1 MKLNL
6 DVLFHSVSLCVVFK
20 VPNWWQVINSK
31 LLRNFSIEWF
41 SHSYCF
47 ATSQSN
53 NQLILVASQLLNWM
67 IHSFL
72 LLYNFSF
79 IWQLSLSNGDNE
91 IRTRDLL
98 LARQALSQLSYTP
111 RESSSHLLSRTVS
124 SKVPSAAYV
133 LTIVFEMR
141 TGVSHKRIATRI
153 SLFNFVL
160 FRTLITEQYLSLL
173 ILP

>member
-1 MKLNL
+1 MIIYGLMSYH
-6 DVLFHSVSLCVVFK
+6 FQYAVFK
-20 VPNWWQVINSK
+20 VHVFVMIDSAFLKAMCARKSRFSRSRAFCKCIRCPVTFVPSELDVCSSPSYTLSK
-31 LLRNFSIEWF
+31 KLR
-41 SHSYCF
+41 
-47 ATSQSN
+47 
-53 NQLILVASQLLNWM
+53 
-67 IHSFL
+67 
-72 LLYNFSF
+72 
-79 IWQLSLSNGDNE
+79 GDNE

-160 FRTLITEQYLSLL
+160 FRTLITEQYFSLL